1 MRITGFHTYIV
12 KRLAYTILT
21 VWLVATIV
29 FVATAVLPGSAAQM
43 ILGRV
48 SSPEALQALEAE
60 LGLNQ
65 PIHIRYFSWVGDLLT
80 GDAGESLSM
89 GKPVLEIVLP
99 RLVVSLTLAITA
111 LTVTVLLAIPLG
123 VVSAVKQ
130 NSYLDR
136 SISSISYLGVS
147 LPEFV
152 TGTVLIML
160 LGGPVFGI
168 FPSSGYVPL
177 SESVQGWI
185 THMILPVV
193 TLMIIMVAHIYRQT
207 RQGVIEVLHSEYIRS
222 ARLKGLGETT
232 VLFKHGLRNGL
243 LPTITV
249 IALNFGWLLG
259 GLVVVE
265 EIFVIPGIGRLVVHA
280 IANRDIPL
288 LQFLVII
295 IALAYTL
302 ANLMADLL
310 YGYFDPRIKYG
321 GES

>member
-1 MRITGFHTYIV
+1 MRITGFHLYLV
-12 KRLAYTILT
+12 KRLGYTVLT

-29 FVATAVLPGSAAQM
+29 FVATVFLPGSAAQM
-43 ILGRV
+43 ILGRA
-48 SSPEALQALEAE
+48 SSPEAIQALEAE

-65 PIHIRYFSWVGDLLT
+65 PIHIQYINWLSGLAVGDV
-80 GDAGESLSM
+80 GRSLSL
-89 GKPVLEIVLP
+89 GKPVVDVVLP
-99 RLVVSLTLAITA
+99 RLRVSLTLAVVTLAI
-111 LTVTVLLAIPLG
+111 TVLVTIPLG

-130 NSYLDR
+130 NSRFDR
-136 SISSISYLGVS
+136 SISSISYFGVS

-160 LGGPVFGI
+160 LGGPVFDL
-168 FPSSGYVPL
+168 FPSSGYVPFT
-177 SESVQGWI
+177 ESVAGWA
-185 THMILPVV
+185 THMVLPII

-207 RQGVIEVLHSEYIRS
+207 RQGVIEVLHSEYIRT
-222 ARLKGLGETT
+222 ARLKGLSEKT
-232 VLFKHGLRNGL
+232 VLFKHALRNGL

-280 IANRDIPL
+280 ISNRDIPL
-288 LQFLVII
+288 LQFLVIV

-302 ANLMADLL
+302 ANLGADLL
-310 YGYFDPRIKYG
+310 YTYFDPRIEYG
-321 GES
+321 GGS